1 EVPAQGSAPVS
12 SGVTPSVRSP
22 IITVAPDGREVM
34 RARQCSDAAGAAS
47 GIFAGAGGG
56 ASAGGGAG
64 AGGGATASAG
74 AGDGAGAG
82 AAATGATTATSGI
95 TEPARGWRAQTNQ
108 HAPRVMALQ
117 TTGGITTRAIA
128 RRRRENRP
136 LVSSSA
142 RLSISGSAMV
152 MADGSAPWISSRLC
166 SMHDASDCVETSLN
180 APPCWSWPSSSFGR
194 TAACTPCV
202 YRRVEARGSLGGGTT
217 DGGRGG
223 GRPTPS
229 SIGSGRAAIDGAIT
243 RSRSTARLSVSAGG
257 VGLGRTARRPYH
269 PEAPLVDPPGQVT
282 MTETDLSVA
291 SKPSGAFSAAE
302 QQFFQQG
309 EALES

>member
-82 AAATGATTATSGI
+82 AGAGAAATGATTATSGI

-128 RRRRENRP
+128 RRRRENMP

-152 MADGSAPWISSRLC
+152 MADGSAP
-166 SMHDASDCVETSLN
+166 
-180 APPCWSWPSSSFGR
+180 
-194 TAACTPCV
+194 
-202 YRRVEARGSLGGGTT
+202 
-217 DGGRGG
+217 
-223 GRPTPS
+223 
-229 SIGSGRAAIDGAIT
+229 
-243 RSRSTARLSVSAGG
+243 
-257 VGLGRTARRPYH
+257 
-269 PEAPLVDPPGQVT
+269 
-282 MTETDLSVA
+282 
-291 SKPSGAFSAAE
+291 
-302 QQFFQQG
+302 
-309 EALES
+309 